1 MDFSMFVVNN
11 LTDLS
16 RITSDLINLSIKY
29 LIDKYWAKQA
39 ENSKHFELQHLN
51 LLNQVAIHLFEGSDN
66 LSEVSNQPH
75 TWVNNDFFF
84 MFFKISHNLH
94 YRTHVKSKFTLTLR
108 PVDIIIIAIT

>member
-1 MDFSMFVVNN
+1 MIFLNGLLNN

-39 ENSKHFELQHLN
+39 ENSKHFELQYLN

-75 TWVNNDFFF
+75 TWVNNEFFF
-84 MFFKISHNLH
+84 
-94 YRTHVKSKFTLTLR
+94 HVFEDFTQSTSQN
-108 PVDIIIIAIT
+108 PC